1 MRGRNAFSDLISRLS
16 CSDFQCCASPGAD
29 VIQQVSVKRR
39 TDNPKYRRI
48 VPRGRVAIRRQFI
61 LKSRG
66 IGRDWSGESGAAS
79 SAAFGVVKYSRR
91 GAVIPKVFQPI
102 RGGGKRQLRRA
113 EGERE
118 DSSMVGL
125 SPANRRAFSSPPPS
139 LLSRLFSRLPCHP
152 FTFRIILPSLRL
164 IRPPTTLSLSLHGGR
179 RLINEDLH
187 FSISDIRLTSVCR
200 SSRLELKQFVSR
212 TIYNLGGE
220 QRGGR

>member
-118 DSSMVGL
+118 DSSMGRLIAREQARFFL
-125 SPANRRAFSSPPPS
+125 SASSLLCRGSSHASRVIHSPFALFFPPS
-139 LLSRLFSRLPCHP
+139 VLSAHRQHS
-152 FTFRIILPSLRL
+152 PSLC
-164 IRPPTTLSLSLHGGR
+164 TV
-179 RLINEDLH
+179 DV
-187 FSISDIRLTSVCR
+187 D
-200 SSRLELKQFVSR
+200 
-212 TIYNLGGE
+212 
-220 QRGGR
+220 

>member
-118 DSSMVGL
+118 DSSMGRLIAREQTRFFLPASFPFVAALLTPPMSSIHL
-125 SPANRRAFSSPPPS
+125 SHYSSLPPS
-139 LLSRLFSRLPCHP
+139 Y
-152 FTFRIILPSLRL
+152 
-164 IRPPTTLSLSLHGGR
+164 PPTDNTLPLFARWTS
-179 RLINEDLH
+179 IN
-187 FSISDIRLTSVCR
+187 
-200 SSRLELKQFVSR
+200 
-212 TIYNLGGE
+212 
-220 QRGGR
+220 